1 MLTAAREGLMR
12 EHEAGRLG
20 TPRLWHPWI
29 KRISNAAVR
38 LSAATLLAS
47 GMASSLAARKH
58 KSRQDDGGGRD
69 QANRDRSGGNDRNR
83 EDNHGNDLKQDRPPH
98 RDNTARSDGDGHGGH
113 GHQGGKQELQVDDS
127 SDIHSAAQKSAT
139 ATPTPTPTPTS
150 GGGGGKGN
158 GGAGGNG
165 DSGGGNADGGG
176 NNAGNAGS
184 GLFDSP
190 LATKARRRANDFD
203 NADNNDDQ
211 HHTVVDANPDGK
223 SVHGTSSVSLTTG
236 PDGLE
241 IQTHNISYTI
251 PPTPT
256 PEPLPRLELPTH
268 EPGFPFGED
277 FPFGNT
283 TVAVGPT
290 SPEPS
295 DSGDTGNAPAPRAEP
310 IPASNE
316 PAPINT
322 DGGDNTMDF
331 SS

>member
-1 MLTAAREGLMR
+1 
-12 EHEAGRLG
+12 
-20 TPRLWHPWI
+20 
-29 KRISNAAVR
+29 
-38 LSAATLLAS
+38 
-47 GMASSLAARKH
+47 MASSLAARKH

-69 QANRDRSGGNDRNR
+69 QSDSHRDSGGNNRDREDRHQNDPK
-83 EDNHGNDLKQDRPPH
+83 EDRPPH
-98 RDNTARSDGDGHGGH
+98 RDNTDRSDEAGHGGH
-113 GHQGGKQELQVDDS
+113 GHHGGKQELQVDDS
-127 SDIHSAAQKSAT
+127 SDVHSAAQKSAT

-158 GGAGGNG
+158 GGGGGGDGGGGNG
-165 DSGGGNADGGG
+165 DGGG

-203 NADNNDDQ
+203 NADREGDDRRII
-211 HHTVVDANPDGK
+211 VDADPDGE
-223 SVHGTSSVSLTTG
+223 SVYGTDSISFTTG

-241 IQTHNISYTI
+241 IQTSNISYTAQ
-251 PPTPT
+251 PTPT
-256 PEPLPRLELPTH
+256 PEPLPRLELPTR

-295 DSGDTGNAPAPRAEP
+295 DSSDTGTAPAPRAEP
-310 IPASNE
+310 IPASDE
-316 PAPINT
+316 PVPVNS